1 MGMSASQARLLALT
15 QRMSDVEYQGQ
26 QINQQRTTL
35 SNQVNALYNSLL
47 EMDVPV
53 PPSTNDYQK
62 LVYTGKLGATEY
74 SFEANNVVPKG
85 SNSYS
90 VVVGQKGYGNTISAT
105 TGFSKVENSPGSVT
119 GQAFEGSSSKGSSIY
134 GKNNTPEHDEAVLKA
149 QGNNYI
155 YINLSYSDINDKLY
169 EKLKNDPNTAVYR
182 EVDRN
187 VSESDYLTF
196 FGYSEKHNGIKYV
209 KNPEPYRVDLEQA
222 RQLTGGCFVKVK
234 ASDLLEACGFPIN
247 GNYVGNSFFRGSDGL
262 RIDDDIDNDDEKV
275 CTGTEYTTMYVQD
288 GNGVRKATTADFA
301 GKTTDGK
308 YKLKDG
314 VTYITTA
321 VGDTKYSLSGAYD
334 LSVDGKGVFTFEAL
348 EAAGVDPETI
358 ASYKEAIANSDMQND
373 NGKNYTWQDFYVVL
387 SNDGKSASF
396 VLKSDLE
403 DGNDN
408 CSTFQYQPNGEYTT
422 KQTIDDCKLKFDPT
436 NGRISLIG
444 IPNYDE
450 SGNIVSYTNIR
461 LEAKSVTDEDAYNDA
476 MAEYNYNKSLYDKKQ
491 ENINKQTEIIQQQ
504 DKNLELKLTRL
515 DNERNAVNT
524 ETEAVKKVIQ
534 DNIDKSYKT
543 FSG

>member
-1 MGMSASQARLLALT
+1 MGMSASQARLLSLT
-15 QRMSDVEYQGQ
+15 RRMSDVEYQGQ

-74 SFEANNVVPKG
+74 SFEANSVVPKG

-90 VVVGQKGYGNTISAT
+90 VVVAQKGYGNTISAT
-105 TGFSKVENSPGSVT
+105 TGFSKVDNAPGSVT
-119 GQAFEGSSSKGSSIY
+119 GQVFEGTKDVTKGKGASNWQNGVSQTDEGYGVVTINGKTIGYGAKITNSQEDLAKVYNDGAFVMLTSSGNAHIY
-134 GKNNTPEHDEAVLKA
+134 VEPERQVKDNYVIKNEDGTYSWNPEKDPDYF
-149 QGNNYI
+149 NNGYF
-155 YINLSYSDINDKLY
+155 LSTEHKLY
-169 EKLKNDPNTAVYR
+169 YHKSDDV
-182 EVDRN
+182 
-187 VSESDYLTF
+187 ESDY
-196 FGYSEKHNGIKYV
+196 
-209 KNPEPYRVDLEQA
+209 
-222 RQLTGGCFVKVK
+222 
-234 ASDLLEACGFPIN
+234 
-247 GNYVGNSFFRGSDGL
+247 
-262 RIDDDIDNDDEKV
+262 KV
-275 CTGTEYTTMYVQD
+275 CTGTEYTTMYIQEGD
-288 GNGVRKATTADFA
+288 RVRKATTADFA

-321 VGDTKYSLSGAYD
+321 VGDTKYSLTGAYD

-450 SGNIVSYTNIR
+450 NGNVVSYTNIR